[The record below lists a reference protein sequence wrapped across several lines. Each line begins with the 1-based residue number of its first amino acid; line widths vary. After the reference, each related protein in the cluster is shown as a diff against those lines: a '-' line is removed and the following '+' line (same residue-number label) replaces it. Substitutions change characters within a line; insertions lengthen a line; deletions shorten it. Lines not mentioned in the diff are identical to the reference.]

1 MPTPPTWREIPVAE
15 AQSLAN
21 TPWWELFDDPQLQE
35 LIRIALVENKDLKI
49 AVERIEEARARYGF
63 TKADLWPKV
72 DLSATAGRLRF
83 NSGSLIHTP
92 EGDVGTVTEGTETPI
107 YAVSADVSWEIDFFG
122 RIRRA
127 SEAQQ
132 ALFLG
137 TQEARRSAVL
147 TLVADVARAYFE
159 LRDFDRRLEIARRTI
174 QSRRE
179 SVQFAKD
186 RFEGGIT
193 PELDFR
199 QAEAE
204 LKRVETVVFDLERL
218 IALKE
223 NELSVLLGR
232 NPGPILRGRALHE
245 QKLPAAV
252 PAGLPSELLDRRPD
266 IREAEQTLAAATANI
281 GEAKAMLFPRIA
293 LTGSYGTASTDFD
306 TLFEGPSKSWNIIG
320 NLLQP
325 IFNAGKNKRRVEITE
340 SRQRQTL
347 YAYERTILQ
356 AFRETE
362 DALVA
367 YQQDGR
373 AATRRRPHASR
384 PSARCWSSPTCATR
398 AASPPTS
405 RCSTPSARSS
415 TPSSTR
421 RRPSAATTSRWSGS
435 TRPWAAAGPGRRRSG
450 RRPSSLRVALKVAPL
465 AVFSPRPNCE
475 HPPHPIPLDGRV
487 LAPELELKEKR
498 KHEIVHGWQVL
509 WRWDSSRVLWRSRRS
524 RSSRASGSR
533 RQGQWRRSTT
543 RRECSHSGT
552 RRAR

>member
-1 MPTPPTWREIPVAE
+1 MTRPLAVLLLAFSVAGCALGPDYERPAVPTPPTWREIPVAE

-21 TPWWELFDDPQLQE
+21 IPWWELFDDAQLQE

-63 TKADLWPKV
+63 TKADFWPKV
-72 DLSATAGRLRF
+72 DLSGTAGRLRF

-92 EGDVGTVTEGTETPI
+92 EGDAEAITEGTETAI
-107 YAVSADVSWEIDFFG
+107 YAVSADVSWELDFFG

-137 TQEARRSAVL
+137 TQEARRSAVI

-159 LRDFDRRLEIARRTI
+159 LRDFDRRLEIARSTI

-179 SVQFAKD
+179 YVQFAKD

-204 LKRVETVVFDLERL
+204 LARVETVVFDLERL

-232 NPGPILRGRALHE
+232 NPGPILRGRGLHE
-245 QKLPAAV
+245 QKRPAAV

-266 IREAEQTLAAATANI
+266 LREAEQTLAAATANI

-325 IFNAGKNKRRVEITE
+325 IFHAGKNKRRVEITE

-362 DALVA
+362 DALVT
-367 YQQDGR
+367 YQKTGEQDKAQTVRVDAERKVLELADLRYKGGVAEYLEVLDAQR
-373 AATRRRPHASR
+373 SLIDAELEEAQTLGTHYVALVRLYKALGGGWPPAAEEPAAAPPPSASR
-384 PSARCWSSPTCATR
+384 
-398 AASPPTS
+398 
-405 RCSTPSARSS
+405 
-415 TPSSTR
+415 
-421 RRPSAATTSRWSGS
+421 
-435 TRPWAAAGPGRRRSG
+435 
-450 RRPSSLRVALKVAPL
+450 
-465 AVFSPRPNCE
+465 
-475 HPPHPIPLDGRV
+475 
-487 LAPELELKEKR
+487 
-498 KHEIVHGWQVL
+498 
-509 WRWDSSRVLWRSRRS
+509 
-524 RSSRASGSR
+524 
-533 RQGQWRRSTT
+533 
-543 RRECSHSGT
+543 
-552 RRAR
+552 